1 MSTLVSP
8 TGAMIRPVPPR
19 TTTEL
24 VGRQDEVH
32 RLLDALDGGGDGA
45 GGVLLGGDAGIG
57 KTAVVGHVVRLAADR
72 RILVGHCVGEGGT
85 SLPYLPFVEM
95 FAALDSRER
104 ELVDELVATHP
115 GLVPLVPRVA
125 SGARGDAVRADLV
138 EAVHG
143 ALADLGRRGPLLVVV
158 EDVHW
163 ADQSTRDLLT
173 LLFTRDLP
181 AGVGLLATYRSDDV
195 HRRHPL
201 SGALA
206 VWSRLPGL
214 TRIELGP
221 LPEPDLRRIVRRA
234 GAHLTDD
241 LVERVAQRA
250 EGNAFFAEELAVAAD
265 DRGGSD
271 PADLARLLL
280 ARVDRLDDDAQSV
293 VRVAA
298 VIGRRVP
305 HTLLERVAGVDART
319 LGGALRAAVEHH
331 VLEPWGDRGYEFRHA
346 LLAEAVT
353 DDLLPS
359 ERLQL
364 HRACVEALR
373 ADPALGSSADLA
385 RHALAAGDRA
395 VALEASV
402 LAGDAAQR
410 MGGPAEALAHY
421 EMALALADAAG
432 DPASAH
438 LLTLRAAAAANGSG
452 RPLRAMALLRARLDT
467 ELPTPHE
474 RAELLGA
481 LAFAARMTEE
491 RVDRLDLA
499 EQALG
504 LLADDAPV
512 SLRVGLLA
520 RRAEALMD
528 SGKSAQALAV
538 ADDAMELAVEHDLTV
553 DRTDLTSILA
563 RLSEAAGDPDESIRR
578 LEGAVAA
585 WTREPDLALLR
596 VMHILASVH
605 YRQGNHAA
613 ALAAFER
620 TIAESRRAR
629 LAWSVYG
636 VDARAMAV
644 TTAYEM
650 GDWDTALRLAD
661 HTADV
666 AMPSG
671 AAANI
676 DAAAGQVLAARGVL
690 GVAELVDATRPWWTE
705 DGRIA
710 VQGGAAALDVVGR
723 DGDVD
728 AMLALHAEVVGF
740 LRDLWGYG
748 HVAAEVRF
756 AALVVGHLA
765 TALRSGTGVR
775 RTELLAHA
783 ERLGTE
789 ADAVFGPGSRLH
801 APTLE
806 GRAWLARVGAEL
818 ERARWAAGDR
828 VSLADLVA
836 RWREVVAMFEQ
847 RGEPYEVARTQWRLA
862 EVLLAAGDP
871 AATEVLG
878 AARATARALGAVPLR
893 EALDRLGPRHSR
905 MNEVLTAREAE
916 VLGLVAQGRSN
927 GEIGRALF
935 ISTKTASVHVSNILA
950 KLGAS
955 SRGEAVAL
963 ARSAGLLADDGAP

>member
-1 MSTLVSP
+1 
-8 TGAMIRPVPPR
+8 MIGTVPPR

-24 VGRQDEVH
+24 VGRHDGVS
-32 RLLDALDGGGDGA
+32 RILDALGWADGGGGA
-45 GGVLLGGDAGIG
+45 ALVGGDAGIG
-57 KTAVVGHVVRLAADR
+57 KTAVVGHVARLAADR
-72 RILVGHCVGEGGT
+72 RTLVGHCVGEGST

-95 FAALDSRER
+95 FASLDSRER
-104 ELVDELVATHP
+104 DVVDGLVADHR
-115 GLVPLVPRVA
+115 GLVPLVPRLA
-125 SGARGDAVRADLV
+125 AGAREDAVRADLV

-143 ALADLGRRGPLLVVV
+143 ALADLGRHGPLLVVV

-163 ADQSTRDLLT
+163 ADESTRDLLT
-173 LLFTRDLP
+173 LLFTRGLP
-181 AGVGLLATYRSDDV
+181 AGVALLATYRTDDV

-201 SGALA
+201 AAALA

-214 TRIELGP
+214 TRVELGP
-221 LPEPDLRRIVRRA
+221 LPDADLRRVVRRA
-234 GAHLTDD
+234 GAGLSDD
-241 LVERVAQRA
+241 LVERVARRA
-250 EGNAFFAEELAVAAD
+250 DGNAFFAEELAAAAGD
-265 DRGGSD
+265 TGGAD
-271 PADLARLLL
+271 LADLARLLL
-280 ARVDRLDDDAQSV
+280 TRVDRLDEPAQAV

-305 HTLLERVAGVDART
+305 HTLLERVAGVDAAT
-319 LGGALRAAVEHH
+319 LGTALRAAVEHH
-331 VLEPWGDRGYEFRHA
+331 VLEPWGERGYEFRHA

-353 DDLLPS
+353 DDLLPA

-364 HRACVEALR
+364 HRACVEALH
-373 ADPALGSSADLA
+373 ADPTLGTSADLA

-402 LAGDAAQR
+402 FAGDAAQR

-432 DPASAH
+432 DPTSGH

-452 RPLRAMALLRARLDT
+452 RPLRAMALLQARLDT
-467 ELPTPHE
+467 ELPTAHE

-491 RVDRLDLA
+491 RVDRLHLT

-504 LLADDAPV
+504 LLSHDAPV
-512 SLRVGLLA
+512 GLRVGLLA

-528 SGKSAQALAV
+528 SGSSDRALVV
-538 ADDAMELAVEHDLTV
+538 ADDAMALAVEHDLTV

-563 RLSEAAGDPDESIRR
+563 RLSESAGDPGESIRR

-596 VMHILASVH
+596 AMHILASVH
-605 YRQGNHAA
+605 YRQGDHAA

-620 TIAESRRAR
+620 TIAEAHRAG

-666 AMPSG
+666 GMPSG
-671 AAANI
+671 AAANL
-676 DAAAGQVLAARGVL
+676 DAAVGQVLAARGAV
-690 GVAELVDATRPWWTE
+690 GAGELVDGSRPWWTE

-710 VQGGAAALDVVGR
+710 VQCGAAALDVLGR
-723 DGDVD
+723 EGDVD
-728 AMLALHAEVVGF
+728 AMLALHADVVGF
-740 LRDLWGYG
+740 LRELWGEG
-748 HVAAEVRF
+748 RVASEVRF

-765 TALRSGTGVR
+765 TALRSGPSAR
-775 RTELLAHA
+775 RTDLLTHA
-783 ERLGTE
+783 ERLATQ
-789 ADAVFGPGSRLH
+789 ADAVFGPGSALL

-806 GRAWLARVGAEL
+806 GRAWLARVAAETQ
-818 ERARWAAGDR
+818 RARWAAGND
-828 VSLADLVA
+828 VPLADLVA
-836 RWREVVAMFEQ
+836 RWREVVAMFE
-847 RGEPYEVARTQWRLA
+847 RHGEPYEVARCRVRLA
-862 EVLLAAGDP
+862 EVLLAGNDPDAAGEL
-871 AATEVLG
+871 A
-878 AARATARALGAVPLR
+878 AARATAGALGAAPLAG
-893 EALDRLGPRHSR
+893 ALDRLRPNHPRAAT
-905 MNEVLTAREAE
+905 VLTAREAE
-916 VLGLVAQGRSN
+916 VLALVAQGRSN

-955 SRGEAVAL
+955 SRGEAVAR
-963 ARSAGLLADDGAP
+963 ARAAGILDD